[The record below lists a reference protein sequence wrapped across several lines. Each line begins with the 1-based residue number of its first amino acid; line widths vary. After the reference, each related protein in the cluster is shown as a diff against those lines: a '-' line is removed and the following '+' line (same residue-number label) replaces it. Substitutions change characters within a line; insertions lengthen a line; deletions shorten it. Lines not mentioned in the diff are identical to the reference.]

1 MGIKDIMYN
10 NIKKGEKK
18 MKIVILESLGINDE
32 ELAKVTKPLVDNGHD
47 LVVYEDKVD
56 EDTLKTRVKDADILV
71 LANMPLSGAVIEAAE
86 KLKYISVAFTGFDHI
101 DLEKAKEK
109 GVKVSNAGGYS
120 TNSVAELA
128 FGLMIGLLRNMVILD
143 DVVREGGTKAGYGQ
157 FDLKGKTLG
166 VLGTG
171 AIGACVAE
179 LGLAFG
185 CNVIAYS
192 RSEKQELI
200 NKGVKYM
207 PLEEVL
213 KLSDIVTIHMPLT
226 EKTRGMINKDRLKLM
241 KPTSLLINT
250 GIGPIVDNDALAK
263 ALEEGTIAGAGID
276 RVDMEPPIPTDY
288 PLLNAPNTIIVP
300 HIGFATEEALVRR
313 AEITFNNIVKWE
325 KGEQENIV
333 L

>member
-1 MGIKDIMYN
+1 
-10 NIKKGEKK
+10 
-18 MKIVILESLGINDE
+18 MKIVILESLAINNE
-32 ELAKVTKPLVDNGHD
+32 ELTKVTKPLIDNGHE
-47 LVVYEDKVD
+47 LVVYDDKVD
-56 EDTLKTRVKDADILV
+56 ENTLKTRVKDADILV
-71 LANMPLSGAVIEAAE
+71 IANMPLSGDVIDAA
-86 KLKYISVAFTGFDHI
+86 KNLKFISVAFTGYDHI
-101 DLEKAKEK
+101 DLDKCKER
-109 GVKVSNAGGYS
+109 GIKVSNAGGYS

-128 FGLMIGLLRNMVILD
+128 FGLMIGLLRNIVILD
-143 DVVREGGTKAGYGQ
+143 DVVREEGTKEGYGQ

-171 AIGACVAE
+171 EIGGTVAE

-192 RSEKQELI
+192 RSEKQELL

-213 KLSDIVTIHMPLT
+213 KISDIVTIHMPLT
-226 EKTRGMINKDRLKLM
+226 NETKGMINKSRLELM

-250 GIGPIVDNDALAK
+250 GIGPIVDNNALAK
-263 ALEEGTIAGAGID
+263 ALEDGIIAGAGID
-276 RVDMEPPIPTDY
+276 RVDMEPPIPMDY
-288 PLLNAPNTIIVP
+288 PLLDAPNTIIVP

-313 AEITFNNIVKWE
+313 AEITVNNIIKWE

-333 L
+333 I